1 MLLQK
6 VKFMKAQLENNMDK
20 IDLSNIEKYYTVE
33 RNDIH
38 DGTQIIYRFP
48 NGYGAS
54 VVEHCFSYGLEIA
67 VLDSNDKITYDTQIT
82 DDVIGHNTPES
93 VAEIITQISKL

>member
-20 IDLSNIEKYYTVE
+20 IDLSNITKNYTVE
-33 RNDIH
+33 RKDIH
-38 DGTQIIYRFP
+38 DGAQIIYRFP

-54 VVEHCFSYGLEIA
+54 VVEHSLSYGLEIA

-82 DDVIGHNTPES
+82 DDVIGYNTPES
-93 VAEIITQISKL
+93 AAEIITQISKL

>member
-1 MLLQK
+1 
-6 VKFMKAQLENNMDK
+6 MDK
-20 IDLSNIEKYYTVE
+20 IDLSNITKNYTVE
-33 RNDIH
+33 RKDIH

-54 VVEHCFSYGLEIA
+54 VVEHFFSYGLEIA

-82 DDVIGHNTPES
+82 DDVTGYNIPES
-93 VAEIITQISKL
+93 AAEAAEIITQISKL

>member
-1 MLLQK
+1 
-6 VKFMKAQLENNMDK
+6 MDK
-20 IDLSNIEKYYTVE
+20 IDLSNITKNYTVE

-38 DGTQIIYRFP
+38 DGRQIIYRFP

-54 VVEHCFSYGLEIA
+54 VVEHSFSYGLEIA
-67 VLDSNDKITYDTQIT
+67 VLDSDDKITYDTPIT

-93 VAEIITQISKL
+93 AAKIITQISKL

>member
-1 MLLQK
+1 
-6 VKFMKAQLENNMDK
+6 MKAQLENNVDK
-20 IDLSNIEKYYTVE
+20 IDLSNITKNYTVE
-33 RNDIH
+33 RKDIH

-54 VVEHCFSYGLEIA
+54 AVEHFFSYGLEIA

-82 DDVIGHNTPES
+82 DDVIGYNTPES
-93 VAEIITQISKL
+93 AAEIITQISKL